1 MDIVRI
7 AELCSLHLSETE
19 ERALTIIFLDI
30 IIEIRLE
37 GEPLNSS
44 IENLKNIS
52 SLNDGMISSIVSF
65 LKSLDDETQEEYIL
79 KGVLDIM
86 RGEVKIDYTYLTEP
100 LVTPT
105 KTETVVDSVDLTKF
119 ASLPP
124 QPYPSWI
131 ISDDLTTW
139 EPPVKYPDPLG
150 IGEGFNV
157 IYTWNEETKQFEN
170 ILPET
175 PQPFPSWS
183 AGYIAEQLSIGWIP
197 PKPYPD
203 GTGKGYNKSYRWNED
218 MLTWQD
224 ILV

>member
-1 MDIVRI
+1 MSTPTITINISIEQINNYAKRI
-7 AELCSLHLSETE
+7 SDDPS
-19 ERALTIIFLDI
+19 TIIEHDGILIDKAIMNIIESEKGAFIDDYSDLKKIYSREIHNPNYIDGDI
-30 IIEIRLE
+30 I
-37 GEPLNSS
+37 
-44 IENLKNIS
+44 
-52 SLNDGMISSIVSF
+52 D
-65 LKSLDDETQEEYIL
+65 
-79 KGVLDIM
+79 
-86 RGEVKIDYTYLTEP
+86 
-100 LVTPT
+100 VTM
-105 KTETVVDSVDLTKF
+105 F